1 MGYETMNFGKLAS
14 KQAAYKLPEQSG
26 NALPNFPWLF
36 IYLQNYSFNVRFKKN
51 ITKCTRYNIIKLI
64 EHVLTVQK

>member
-14 KQAAYKLPEQSG
+14 KQAAYKLLEQSG
-26 NALPNFPWLF
+26 DALPNFPWLF
-36 IYLQNYSFNVRFKKN
+36 INLQNYSFNARFKKN
-51 ITKCTRYNIIKLI
+51 ITKCTKYNIIKLT